1 MHVGGGCVCLC
12 MHVHVCV
19 CACVGV
25 CMHAR
30 MTHFLASICLRG
42 PVVACSIHVH
52 GLSAGVINDAI
63 ITPGWRSYTRKADY
77 SYPMEECP
85 VFDLLIPPLAV

>member
-1 MHVGGGCVCLC
+1 MCPCACVHVCACGGGCVCLC
-12 MHVHVCV
+12 MHVHVRV

-52 GLSAGVINDAI
+52 GLSHWPSTVGF
-63 ITPGWRSYTRKADY
+63 GHCHQRW
-77 SYPMEECP
+77 
-85 VFDLLIPPLAV
+85 